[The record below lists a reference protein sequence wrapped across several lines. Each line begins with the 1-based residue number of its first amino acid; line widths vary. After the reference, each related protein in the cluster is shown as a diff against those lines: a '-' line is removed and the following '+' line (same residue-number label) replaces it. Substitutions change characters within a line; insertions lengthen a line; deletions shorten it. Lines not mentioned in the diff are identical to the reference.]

1 MGNRGI
7 TLLVAALVAVCFTP
21 GPTAAAAA
29 EPTCQSDVP
38 VVGDVDGDSL
48 SDLVVGLPDRTDG
61 GAVDLRLSTA
71 PSRILTG
78 ALAGFSPSV
87 AGDEFGSAIGLAD
100 LDGDNCDDLVIGA
113 PGTGVN
119 AGSVDIVFGAPDGF
133 KTTGGLTVDGGSAP
147 EDRFGSA
154 VAIAAN
160 LGLPG
165 FDLWVGAPYDNPGG
179 VVNAGSVSHFIIT
192 SPGGIVTTTLV
203 ETISQDT
210 PGVPGAAE
218 PNDHFGAVLS
228 ATSQGVLVGDP
239 DEDVGSAKDAGA
251 VTFLAT
257 NDSDAGFDGATSWS
271 QASPK
276 VAGGAEAGDHFGAA
290 LNTYFGLAIVGA
302 PGEDVGRVKDAGMV
316 QTFASPSLADPPV
329 PVKGITQNSPG
340 IPGVAEAGD
349 RLGSSVVIGRN
360 LGCFDSVR
368 QAAIGAPGEDIT
380 VHGSS
385 RHDAGTV
392 LVITLTTGGHCSDRN
407 DDQQSVLD
415 GTAEAGDQLGSALA
429 LGRFRDDNDD
439 EQGDRAFIAV
449 PSEDRGTVKN
459 AGIIESTAVGSGANS
474 NDLRVAGDLTP
485 SVGYSGGAVAGMRY
499 GDVLAAPAGD

>member
-1 MGNRGI
+1 MRLGV
-7 TLLVAALVAVCFTP
+7 TWLAAVLVAAALTP
-21 GPTAAAAA
+21 GPMAAEAAA
-29 EPTCQSDVP
+29 PTCQSDVP
-38 VVGDVDGDSL
+38 VTGDVDGDSL

-61 GAVDLRLSTA
+61 GAVDLRMSTA
-71 PSRILTG
+71 PSRILT
-78 ALAGFSPSV
+78 LAAAGSSPSV
-87 AGDEFGSAIGLAD
+87 AGDDFGTAIGLAD
-100 LDGDNCDDLVIGA
+100 LDGDNCDDLVVGA
-113 PGTGVN
+113 PGTSVN
-119 AGSVDIVFGAPDGF
+119 AGSIDIVYGAPDGF
-133 KTTGGLTVDGGSAP
+133 KTTGGLTTDGDSTAQ
-147 EDRFGSA
+147 DRFGSA
-154 VAIAAN
+154 LAIAQN
-160 LGLPG
+160 YELPG
-165 FDLWVGAPYDNPGG
+165 FDLWVGSPFDDPAG
-179 VVNAGSVSHFIIT
+179 VTNAGSVTHFLIT
-192 SPGGIVTTTLV
+192 SPGGAVTVTKV

-239 DEDVGSAKDAGA
+239 DEDIGSAKDAGA

-257 NDSDAGFDGATSWS
+257 NDADAGFDRATSWS
-271 QASPK
+271 QSSPG
-276 VAGGAEAGDHFGAA
+276 VAGGPEAGDHFGAA
-290 LNTYFGLAIVGA
+290 LNAYFGLAIVGA

-316 QTFASPSLADPPV
+316 QTFASPSLAEPPE

-340 IPGVAEAGD
+340 VPGVAEAGD

-380 VHGSS
+380 VNGSS
-385 RHDAGTV
+385 RADAGTV

-415 GTAEAGDQLGSALA
+415 GTAESGDQLGSTLA

-439 EQGDRAFIAV
+439 EQGDHAFIAV
-449 PSEDRGTVKN
+449 PSEDRGTVAN
-459 AGIIESTAVGSGANS
+459 AGIVESTAVGSGANS

-499 GDVLAAPAGD
+499 GAIIAAPAGD